1 MSRLFA
7 PDVRNFN
14 PLAPHGARHL
24 LLYRDTVYQIFQST
38 RPARGETVYIEG
50 ISHNPFE
57 FQSTRPARGETGTK
71 SEQMGRNTNFNPLA
85 PHGAR
90 PAGAGRQELRSKIS
104 IHSPRTGRD
113 ADGAVPNATALVI
126 SIHSPR
132 TGRDQRAVQW
142 CRILYIFQSTRPAR
156 GETQLDF
163 WQRPFEVISIHS
175 PRTGRDNNN
184 IANELLELSFQ
195 STRPARGETFLVIM
209 DVINIYYFNPL
220 APHGARRRAGDT
232 AGAGGVKISIHSP
245 RTGRDLPA
253 RRLPRMLTVFQ
264 STRPARGE
272 TAGGDAALGSQHI
285 SIHSPRTGRD
295 LIHAMSTY
303 PSTDFNPL
311 APHGARHR
319 FDRLRERNEKISI
332 HSPRTGRDA

>member
-1 MSRLFA
+1 
-7 PDVRNFN
+7 
-14 PLAPHGARHL
+14 
-24 LLYRDTVYQIFQST
+24 
-38 RPARGETVYIEG
+38 
-50 ISHNPFE
+50 
-57 FQSTRPARGETGTK
+57 
-71 SEQMGRNTNFNPLA
+71 
-85 PHGAR
+85 
-90 PAGAGRQELRSKIS
+90 
-104 IHSPRTGRD
+104 
-113 ADGAVPNATALVI
+113 
-126 SIHSPR
+126 
-132 TGRDQRAVQW
+132 
-142 CRILYIFQSTRPAR
+142 
-156 GETQLDF
+156 
-163 WQRPFEVISIHS
+163 
-175 PRTGRDNNN
+175 
-184 IANELLELSFQ
+184 
-195 STRPARGETFLVIM
+195 M

-311 APHGARHR
+311 APHGARLATEMPSRWTSLYFNPLAPHGAR
-319 FDRLRERNEKISI
+319 RRSRISLFSRCNISIHSPRTGRDVETRVARLETVISIHSPRTGRDASSSTTLSPERYFNPLAPHGARHHKKRWIHPLYKISI
-332 HSPRTGRDA
+332 HSPRTGRDKLSIFCST

>member
-132 TGRDQRAVQW
+132 TGRDVTASS
-142 CRILYIFQSTRPAR
+142 LSNTQSTRPAR
-156 GETQLDF
+156 GET
-163 WQRPFEVISIHS
+163 REPCSGAVYC
-175 PRTGRDNNN
+175 T
-184 IANELLELSFQ
+184 
-195 STRPARGETFLVIM
+195 
-209 DVINIYYFNPL
+209 YFNPL
-220 APHGARRRAGDT
+220 APHGARRSLIFGSDHL
-232 AGAGGVKISIHSP
+232 K
-245 RTGRDLPA
+245 L
-253 RRLPRMLTVFQ
+253 FQ

-272 TAGGDAALGSQHI
+272 TITILQ
-285 SIHSPRTGRD
+285 
-295 LIHAMSTY
+295 MSC
-303 PSTDFNPL
+303 
-311 APHGARHR
+311 
-319 FDRLRERNEKISI
+319 
-332 HSPRTGRDA
+332 